1 MRLIKT
7 QNAGNVETQ
16 FVNKQVQNYT
26 NKKEKAV
33 IISLLALAK
42 TDVLNTAY
50 VRACVNC
57 FWSDTSVDLDVEI
70 WCHLTNSPNFAHH
83 VGHEGLATVPGFH
96 CHNQDHVGITYI
108 FLNNFN
114 AGVGFHSNASL
125 K

>member
-1 MRLIKT
+1 MFK
-7 QNAGNVETQ
+7 
-16 FVNKQVQNYT
+16 YT
-26 NKKEKAV
+26 
-33 IISLLALAK
+33 
-42 TDVLNTAY
+42 TTY

-57 FWSDTSVDLDVEI
+57 FWSDTSVDLDVEM

-83 VGHEGLATVPGFH
+83 VRHEGLATVPGFH

-125 K
+125 KRQRNTYTHQGPDIQSQPRLNVMQC